1 MTLRG
6 VTVNWLLRVV
16 LLSALALLI
25 GCATSQSKQARTVEK
40 SGFLGDYSMLSP
52 GGEGEAL
59 LFYENPEANW
69 PSYNKIFLAPVAY
82 YGGRETYPKGFTRAD
97 LQKLVN
103 RFYYIL
109 YNDLAE
115 DYQMVDEP
123 APDTLRIQVAL
134 TSVGESSQTAD
145 SVSAVAPV
153 IVNPIRNF
161 AGSLSGETILAGQAS
176 IEAKITDGLTGKL
189 LYAAVDRRVGQRSTS
204 GSSTRRT
211 ADVEEIM
218 WYWGD
223 LARYR
228 LCTLRG
234 GEECIR
240 PEQ

>member
-1 MTLRG
+1 MLRDI
-6 VTVNWLLRVV
+6 TVNWLLRVIF
-16 LLSALALLI
+16 LSALALLI
-25 GCATSQSKQARTVEK
+25 GCATSQSKQARRVEK
-40 SGFLGDYSMLSP
+40 SGFLGDYSMLRP

-69 PSYNKIFLAPVAY
+69 PGYNKIFLAPVAY
-82 YGGRETYPKGFTRAD
+82 YGGRDTYPKGFTRAD

-161 AGSLSGETILAGQAS
+161 AGSLSGETIFAGQAS
-176 IEAKITDGLTGKL
+176 IEVKITDGLTGAL
-189 LYAAVDRRVGQRSTS
+189 LYAAVDRRVGQRTM
-204 GSSTRRT
+204 SSTTSRT

-234 GEECIR
+234 GEKCIR

>member
-1 MTLRG
+1 
-6 VTVNWLLRVV
+6 LLRVV

-25 GCATSQSKQARTVEK
+25 GCTTSQSKQARTVEK

-161 AGSLSGETILAGQAS
+161 AGSLSGETIFAGQAS

>member
-25 GCATSQSKQARTVEK
+25 GCTTRQSKQARTVEK

-161 AGSLSGETILAGQAS
+161 AGSLSGETIFAGQAS

-234 GEECIR
+234 GEKCIR

>member
-1 MTLRG
+1 LTLRG

-25 GCATSQSKQARTVEK
+25 GCTTSQSKQARTVEK

-161 AGSLSGETILAGQAS
+161 AGSLSGETIFAGQAS

>member
-1 MTLRG
+1 LTMRG

-109 YNDLAE
+109 YNDLAQ

-123 APDTLRIQVAL
+123 APHTLRIQVAL

-161 AGSLSGETILAGQAS
+161 AGSLSGETVLAGQAS

>member
-1 MTLRG
+1 MTMRG

-25 GCATSQSKQARTVEK
+25 GCTTSQSKQARTVEK

-161 AGSLSGETILAGQAS
+161 AGSLSGETIFAGQAS

>member
-25 GCATSQSKQARTVEK
+25 GCTTSQSKQARTVEK

-109 YNDLAE
+109 YNDLAQ

>member
-1 MTLRG
+1 LTMRG

-25 GCATSQSKQARTVEK
+25 GCTTSQSKQARTVEK

-161 AGSLSGETILAGQAS
+161 AGSLSGETVFAGQAS

>member
-25 GCATSQSKQARTVEK
+25 GCTTSQSKQARTVEK
-40 SGFLGDYSMLSP
+40 SGFLGDYSMLSR

-145 SVSAVAPV
+145 SVSAVVPV

-161 AGSLSGETILAGQAS
+161 AGSLSGETIFAGQAS

-218 WYWGD
+218 WFWGD

>member
-1 MTLRG
+1 
-6 VTVNWLLRVV
+6 VNGLLKGIF
-16 LLSALALLI
+16 LFALALLI
-25 GCATSQSKQARTVEK
+25 GCTTSQSKQARRVEK
-40 SGFLGDYSMLSP
+40 SGFLGDYSMLRP
-52 GGEGEAL
+52 GGDGKEL
-59 LFYENPEANW
+59 LYYENPEADW
-69 PSYNKIFLAPVAY
+69 PAYNKIFLAPVAY
-82 YGGRETYPKGFTRAD
+82 YGGRDTYPKGFTRAD

-123 APDTLRIQVAL
+123 APHTLRIQMAL
-134 TSVGESSQTAD
+134 TSVGESSQAAD

-161 AGSLSGETILAGQAS
+161 AGSLSGETIFAGQAS
-176 IEAKITDGLTGKL
+176 IEVKITDGLTGAL
-189 LYAAVDRRVGQRSTS
+189 LYAAVDRRVGQRTM
-204 GSSTRRT
+204 SSTTSRS

-234 GEECIR
+234 EERCIR

>member
-1 MTLRG
+1 MLRDSI
-6 VTVNWLLRVV
+6 VNWLLRIIF
-16 LLSALALLI
+16 LCALALLI
-25 GCATSQSKQARTVEK
+25 GCTTSQSKQARRVEK
-40 SGFLGDYSMLSP
+40 SGFLGDYSMLRP
-52 GGEGEAL
+52 GSEGEAL
-59 LFYENPEANW
+59 LSYENPEANW
-69 PSYNKIFLAPVAY
+69 PAYNKIYLAPVAY
-82 YGGRETYPKGFTRAD
+82 YGGPDTYPKGFTRAD
-97 LQKLVN
+97 LQELVN

-115 DYQMVDEP
+115 DYQMVNEP
-123 APDTLRIQVAL
+123 DPHTLRIQVAL

-161 AGSLSGETILAGQAS
+161 AGSLSGETVFAGHAS
-176 IEAKITDGLTGKL
+176 LEVKITDALTERL
-189 LYAAVDRRVGQRSTS
+189 LYAAVDRRVGQRTM
-204 GSSTRRT
+204 SSTTRRM

-234 GEECIR
+234 GEDCIK

>member
-25 GCATSQSKQARTVEK
+25 GCTTSQSKQARTVEK

-161 AGSLSGETILAGQAS
+161 AGSLSGETIFAGQAS

-218 WYWGD
+218 WFWGD

>member
-1 MTLRG
+1 M
-6 VTVNWLLRVV
+6 NWLLRVV

-25 GCATSQSKQARTVEK
+25 GCTTSQSKQARTVEK

-82 YGGRETYPKGFTRAD
+82 YGGRDTYPKGFTRAD

-161 AGSLSGETILAGQAS
+161 AGSLSGETIFAGQAS
-176 IEAKITDGLTGKL
+176 IEAKITDGFTGKL

-234 GEECIR
+234 GEKCIR

>member
-1 MTLRG
+1 MLRDS
-6 VTVNWLLRVV
+6 VVNWLLRVIF
-16 LLSALALLI
+16 LSALALLI
-25 GCATSQSKQARTVEK
+25 GCTTSQSKQARRVEK
-40 SGFLGDYSMLSP
+40 SGFLGDYSMLGP
-52 GGEGEAL
+52 GGEGKAL
-59 LFYENPEANW
+59 LYYENPEASW
-69 PSYNKIFLAPVAY
+69 PAYNKIFLAPVAY
-82 YGGRETYPKGFTRAD
+82 YGGRDTYPKGFTRAD

-109 YNDLAE
+109 YSDLAE

-123 APDTLRIQVAL
+123 APHTLHIQVAL
-134 TSVGESSQTAD
+134 TSVGESSQAAD

-161 AGSLSGETILAGQAS
+161 AGSLSGETVFAGQAS
-176 IEAKITDGLTGKL
+176 IEIKITDGLTEKL
-189 LYAAVDRRVGQRSTS
+189 LYAAVDRRVGQRTM
-204 GSSTRRT
+204 SSTTSRS

-234 GEECIR
+234 EERCIR

>member
-6 VTVNWLLRVV
+6 ITVNWLLRVV
-16 LLSALALLI
+16 LLSALALLT
-25 GCATSQSKQARTVEK
+25 GCTTSQSKQARSVGK

-69 PSYNKIFLAPVAY
+69 PAYSKIFLAPVAY
-82 YGGRETYPKGFTRAD
+82 YGGRDTYPKGFTRAD

-115 DYQMVDEP
+115 DYQMVAEP
-123 APDTLRIQVAL
+123 APGTLRIQVAL

-161 AGSLSGETILAGQAS
+161 AGSLSGETVFAGQAS
-176 IEAKITDGLTGKL
+176 IEIKITDGLTGKL

>member
-25 GCATSQSKQARTVEK
+25 GCTTSQSKQARTVEK

-109 YNDLAE
+109 YNDLAQ

-161 AGSLSGETILAGQAS
+161 AGSLSGETIFAGQAS
-176 IEAKITDGLTGKL
+176 IEEKITDGLTGKL

-223 LARYR
+223 LVRYR
-228 LCTLRG
+228 LCTLRR

>member
-1 MTLRG
+1 
-6 VTVNWLLRVV
+6 
-16 LLSALALLI
+16 
-25 GCATSQSKQARTVEK
+25 
-40 SGFLGDYSMLSP
+40 MLSP

-161 AGSLSGETILAGQAS
+161 AGSLSGETIFAGQAS

-234 GEECIR
+234 GEKCIR

>member
-1 MTLRG
+1 LTLRG

-25 GCATSQSKQARTVEK
+25 GCTTSQSKQARTVEK

-109 YNDLAE
+109 YNDLAQ

>member
-1 MTLRG
+1 LTLRG
-6 VTVNWLLRVV
+6 VTVHWLLRVV

-25 GCATSQSKQARTVEK
+25 GCTTSQSKQARRVEK

-82 YGGRETYPKGFTRAD
+82 YGGRDTYPKGFTRAD
-97 LQKLVN
+97 LQELVN

-109 YNDLAE
+109 YHDLAE
-115 DYQMVDEP
+115 DYQMVGEA
-123 APDTLRIQVAL
+123 APHTLRIQVAL
-134 TSVGESSQTAD
+134 TRVGESSQAAD
-145 SVSAVAPV
+145 SVSAVVPFIA
-153 IVNPIRNF
+153 NPIRNF
-161 AGSLSGETILAGQAS
+161 GGSLSGETVFVGHAS
-176 IEAKITDGLTGKL
+176 IEIKITDELTGKL
-189 LYAAVDRRVGQRSTS
+189 LYAAVDRRVGQRTM
-204 GSSTRRT
+204 SSTTSRT

-234 GEECIR
+234 GEKCIR

>member
-25 GCATSQSKQARTVEK
+25 GCTTSQSKQARTVEK

-59 LFYENPEANW
+59 LFYENSEANW

-82 YGGRETYPKGFTRAD
+82 YGGRETYPKGYTRAD

-115 DYQMVDEP
+115 DYQMVGEP
-123 APDTLRIQVAL
+123 ALHTLRIQVAL
-134 TSVGESSQTAD
+134 TSVGESSQVAD
-145 SVSAVAPV
+145 TLSAVAPV

-161 AGSLSGETILAGQAS
+161 AGSLSGETIFAGQAS
-176 IEAKITDGLTGKL
+176 IEAKITDGLTGTL
-189 LYAAVDRRVGQRSTS
+189 LYAAVDQRVGQRSTS

-234 GEECIR
+234 GERCIR

>member
-1 MTLRG
+1 M
-6 VTVNWLLRVV
+6 NWLLRVV

-82 YGGRETYPKGFTRAD
+82 YGGRDTYPKGFTRAD

-123 APDTLRIQVAL
+123 APHTLRIQVAL

-161 AGSLSGETILAGQAS
+161 AGSLSGETVFAGQAS
-176 IEAKITDGLTGKL
+176 IEIKITDELTGKL
-189 LYAAVDRRVGQRSTS
+189 LFAAVDRRVGQRTM
-204 GSSTRRT
+204 SSTTSRT

-223 LARYR
+223 LARYK
-228 LCTLRG
+228 LCMLRG
-234 GEECIR
+234 GEKCIM

>member
-25 GCATSQSKQARTVEK
+25 GCTTSQSKQARTVEK

-161 AGSLSGETILAGQAS
+161 AGSLSGETIFAGQAS

>member
-1 MTLRG
+1 MRG

-25 GCATSQSKQARTVEK
+25 GCTTSQSKQARTVEK

-161 AGSLSGETILAGQAS
+161 AGSLSGETIFAGQAS

>member
-1 MTLRG
+1 MRG

-25 GCATSQSKQARTVEK
+25 GCTTSQSKQARTVEK

-82 YGGRETYPKGFTRAD
+82 YGGRDTYPKGFTRAD

-123 APDTLRIQVAL
+123 APHTLRIQVAL

-161 AGSLSGETILAGQAS
+161 AGSLSGETVFAGQAS

>member
-1 MTLRG
+1 MRG

-82 YGGRETYPKGFTRAD
+82 YGGRDTYPKGFTRAD

-123 APDTLRIQVAL
+123 APHTLRIQVAL

>member
-25 GCATSQSKQARTVEK
+25 GCTTSQSKQARTVEK

-82 YGGRETYPKGFTRAD
+82 YGGRDTYPKGFTRAD

-134 TSVGESSQTAD
+134 TSVGESSQAAD
-145 SVSAVAPV
+145 SVSTVAPV

-161 AGSLSGETILAGQAS
+161 AGSLSGETIFAGQAS

-218 WYWGD
+218 WFWGD

-234 GEECIR
+234 GEKCIR

>member
-1 MTLRG
+1 MRG

-161 AGSLSGETILAGQAS
+161 AGSLSGETVFAGQAS

>member
-1 MTLRG
+1 MRG

-25 GCATSQSKQARTVEK
+25 GCTTSQSKQARTVEK

-161 AGSLSGETILAGQAS
+161 AGSLSGETIFAGQAS

-189 LYAAVDRRVGQRSTS
+189 LYAAVDRRVGQRTM
-204 GSSTRRT
+204 SSTTSRT

>member
-1 MTLRG
+1 LTLRG

-25 GCATSQSKQARTVEK
+25 GCTTSQSKQARTVEK

-176 IEAKITDGLTGKL
+176 IEARITDGLTGKL

>member
-1 MTLRG
+1 M
-6 VTVNWLLRVV
+6 NWLLRVV

-161 AGSLSGETILAGQAS
+161 AGSLSGETIFAGQAS

>member
-25 GCATSQSKQARTVEK
+25 GCTTSQSKQSRTVEK

-82 YGGRETYPKGFTRAD
+82 YGGRDTYPKGFTRAD

-123 APDTLRIQVAL
+123 APHTLRIQVAL

-161 AGSLSGETILAGQAS
+161 AGSLSGETVFAGQAS
-176 IEAKITDGLTGKL
+176 IEIKITDELTGKL
-189 LYAAVDRRVGQRSTS
+189 LFAAVDRRVGQRTM
-204 GSSTRRT
+204 SSTTSRT

-223 LARYR
+223 LARYK

-234 GEECIR
+234 GEKCIM

>member
-6 VTVNWLLRVV
+6 VTVNWLLRII

-25 GCATSQSKQARTVEK
+25 GCTTSQSKQARTVEK

-109 YNDLAE
+109 YNDLAQ

-123 APDTLRIQVAL
+123 APHTLRIQMAL
-134 TSVGESSQTAD
+134 TSVGESSQAAD
-145 SVSAVAPV
+145 SVSTVAPV

-161 AGSLSGETILAGQAS
+161 AGSLSGETIFAGQAS
-176 IEAKITDGLTGKL
+176 IEEKITDGLTGKL

>member
-1 MTLRG
+1 
-6 VTVNWLLRVV
+6 
-16 LLSALALLI
+16 
-25 GCATSQSKQARTVEK
+25 
-40 SGFLGDYSMLSP
+40 MLSP

-69 PSYNKIFLAPVAY
+69 PAYNKIFLAPVAY

-115 DYQMVDEP
+115 DYQMVAEP
-123 APDTLRIQVAL
+123 APGTLRIQVAL

-161 AGSLSGETILAGQAS
+161 AGSLSGETIFVGQAS

>member
-1 MTLRG
+1 M
-6 VTVNWLLRVV
+6 NWLLRVV

-82 YGGRETYPKGFTRAD
+82 YGGRDTYPKGFTRAD

-123 APDTLRIQVAL
+123 APHTLRIQVAL

-161 AGSLSGETILAGQAS
+161 AGSLSGETVFAGQAS
-176 IEAKITDGLTGKL
+176 IEIKVTGELTGKL
-189 LYAAVDRRVGQRSTS
+189 LFTAEDRRVR
-204 GSSTRRT
+204 
-211 ADVEEIM
+211 
-218 WYWGD
+218 
-223 LARYR
+223 
-228 LCTLRG
+228 
-234 GEECIR
+234 
-240 PEQ
+240 

>member
-6 VTVNWLLRVV
+6 VTVHWLLRVV

>member
-25 GCATSQSKQARTVEK
+25 GCTTSQSKQARTVEK

-123 APDTLRIQVAL
+123 APGTLRIQVAL

-161 AGSLSGETILAGQAS
+161 AGSLSGETIFAGQAS

>member
-1 MTLRG
+1 MRG

-82 YGGRETYPKGFTRAD
+82 YRGRETYPKGFTRAD

-109 YNDLAE
+109 YNDLAQ

-123 APDTLRIQVAL
+123 APHTLRIQVAL

-161 AGSLSGETILAGQAS
+161 AGSLSGETVFAGQAS

-223 LARYR
+223 FARYK